1 MRGQQLRFQLTAVG
15 LACVT
20 LLSACGGGGGAGG
33 ADVAATSKSQTI
45 DFTSPGTQ
53 TLPSVPVAL
62 TAMASSK
69 LPVTFTSNTSAICT
83 VVDGKLVPVMK
94 GECSIT
100 ATQAG
105 DATYLSA
112 TSLQKF
118 NIVQGANDITFTSP
132 GKLALTDVPPA
143 LVATSTSGLAVSLT
157 SKTQAIC
164 TVNGTALTL
173 VAAGDCE
180 IVANQGGNNAYPAA
194 AEKSVKFVIAAWLP
208 PLLTF
213 VSGYQPT
220 GTWHTLDGGFIDR
233 YADRATTGTVA
244 ANGSTFTFSMATQ
257 SNVANFGGFYGLRIL
272 APGLD
277 GLVSGG
283 NTTAG
288 VRIVDQTAMKFNI
301 MMNPEMLAADKTK
314 LRVWLYLGHYHLK
327 FDSKDNQYHD
337 CNVILEREYTP
348 TFSGPGVMQ
357 EQTLDLADFF
367 LANPCDASGLVAA
380 TELESYPISK
390 IEFNVVGIND
400 KVPNAGTNIY
410 TTSVTMG
417 TITFR

>member
-1 MRGQQLRFQLTAVG
+1 MRGQQMRFQLTAVG
-15 LACVT
+15 LACAA
-20 LLSACGGGGGAGG
+20 LLSACGGNDREA
-33 ADVAATSKSQTI
+33 VSQTI

-53 TLPSVPVAL
+53 TLPSMPKAL
-62 TAMASSK
+62 TATASSK
-69 LPVTFTSNTSAICT
+69 LPVTFTSNTTAICT
-83 VVDGKLVPVMK
+83 VAGGKLVPVKK

-112 TSLQKF
+112 TSQQLF
-118 NIVQGANDITFTSP
+118 NILQGANNITFTSP
-132 GKLALTDVPPA
+132 GKLSITETPPA
-143 LVATSTSGLAVSLT
+143 LVATSTSGLPVRLT
-157 SKTQAIC
+157 SKTTAIC
-164 TVNGTALTL
+164 TVSGTTLTL
-173 VAAGDCE
+173 LSTGECE
-180 IVANQGGNNAYPAA
+180 IVANQDGNNDYPAA

-208 PLLTF
+208 PVLTF

-220 GTWHTLDGGFIDR
+220 GTWRSLEAGFIDR
-233 YADRATTGTVA
+233 YSSDMGTDTVA
-244 ANGSTFTFSMATQ
+244 ANGSTLTFSMAKQ
-257 SNVANFGGFYGLRIL
+257 SNVPKFGAFYGIRFL

-277 GLVSGG
+277 RLVSGA

-288 VRIVDQTAMKFNI
+288 VQIAGQEELKFNI
-301 MMNPEMLAADKTK
+301 KMNPEMLTARKTK
-314 LRVWLYLGHYHLK
+314 LRVWLYLGHHHLK
-327 FDSKDNQYHD
+327 LESWDNQYHD

-357 EQTLDLADFF
+357 EQSLDLADFF

-380 TELESYPISK
+380 TELQNYPISK